1 MPFKS
6 QAQRAKFYVLH
17 SEGKISSK
25 ELNEWEAAT
34 PKNKPLPKR
43 IGPKKPAK
51 KMRHG
56 AY

>member
-17 SEGKISSK
+17 KEGKISTK
-25 ELNEWEAAT
+25 ELNEWESAT
-34 PKNKPLPKR
+34 PKDKPLPKR